1 MKTKTISI
9 IMLASVLFFG
19 TAKTFGQGLSL
30 GAKSG
35 IGLSYFSNF
44 DDAGDK
50 NFKRSPDMMIL
61 GGFIMNYKFGKLIGI
76 QTELLFQQKG
86 EVYKEDVGND
96 GTSVLYKAKIYFN
109 YLTLPVLIQASHSF
123 GNFNLLVD

>member
-9 IMLASVLFFG
+9 IVLATVLFFG
-19 TAKTFGQGLSL
+19 TTKTFGQGLSL

-76 QTELLFQQKG
+76 QAELLFQS
-86 EVYKEDVGND
+86 ED
-96 GTSVLYKAKIYFN
+96 LF
-109 YLTLPVLIQASHSF
+109 
-123 GNFNLLVD
+123 